1 MSDDLPRFQV
11 DFRHPVTGAQR
22 QIVVALDRAEYLDAM
37 RILALRPRGPG
48 GPNGPV
54 AHGYAV
60 ARASKQ
66 LPGFDFTAIR
76 PVVLQ

>member
-1 MSDDLPRFQV
+1 MSDTPRFEV
-11 DFRHPVTGAQR
+11 DFHHPETGEQR
-22 QIVVALDRAEYLDAM
+22 QVVVALDRAEYLDAM
-37 RILALRPRGPG
+37 RILALRPRWPG

-66 LPGFDFTAIR
+66 LPGFHFTAIR
-76 PVVLQ
+76 RASVA